1 MRSQAMRQF
10 TETLHSMHRLH
21 PTACAQALTG
31 LRRLDCRHA
40 GKPKKLSC
48 QGSHVPCGNM
58 EWQSANVIHVR
69 VRYEYMALIDC
80 SLRAPPCVKDQ
91 LQLRDADAGLLRA

>member
-1 MRSQAMRQF
+1 
-10 TETLHSMHRLH
+10 
-21 PTACAQALTG
+21 
-31 LRRLDCRHA
+31 
-40 GKPKKLSC
+40 
-48 QGSHVPCGNM
+48 M

-91 LQLRDADAGLLRA
+91 LQLRDADAGLLHA